1 MTENYQIIDEGE
13 RKYFFQIPNMID
25 DAGLSPIAL
34 RLYCHLKRVAGSS
47 QIGYCSQ
54 SIETMAEACDI
65 SSPTIVKAKAELRD
79 AGFIKIH
86 ERRNKNGSLEGH
98 LITITNVWNINEE
111 IYNGVK
117 NQNLDFENLCKK
129 FGLSETSKDARI
141 KNIYIGVK
149 RICTRI
155 LKNVELKNTLK
166 NNLLEDLA
174 SQPFAVAQPSLL
186 DQEQPQEPKLKTE
199 KPKTEKTLTANQV
212 MVGIL
217 SKVTGLDYNLKTN
230 LTRLA
235 KQAGDLVR
243 AGYAPEFVEREY
255 STGGWWYSNDWR
267 GKKDQRPTP
276 EQVAQTIGQIGP
288 GTQQVVSTTP
298 QAGGLYF

>member
-1 MTENYQIIDEGE
+1 MTNRTILSDVNGWTPVID
-13 RKYFFQIPNMID
+13 KMIPD
-25 DAGLSPIAL
+25 VGLTTAAVFGRIW
-34 RLYCHLKRVAGSS
+34 RYCQMKDGVCTA
-47 QIGYCSQ
+47 SQ
-54 SIETMAEACDI
+54 S
-65 SSPTIVKAKAELRD
+65 TIGDEIGLERD
-79 AGFIKIH
+79 AINNHVEKLVKFGYLQKIQRPGHPCILVDTGKAGMRITVSADVNQDQGSMNKIH
-86 ERRNKNGSLEGH
+86 GDEINSYTGCIKKLQRDEINSYTKIDSKIQQERD
-98 LITITNVWNINEE
+98 I
-111 IYNGVK
+111 
-117 NQNLDFENLCKK
+117 
-129 FGLSETSKDARI
+129 
-141 KNIYIGVK
+141 
-149 RICTRI
+149 
-155 LKNVELKNTLK
+155 
-166 NNLLEDLA
+166 
-174 SQPFAVAQPSLL
+174 AQPSLL
-186 DQEQPQEPKLKTE
+186 DQEQPQEPKQKME